1 MQQKI
6 DSLELENFEM
16 QGVYQRNQSLESI
29 NKEIRTK
36 IEQLDN
42 SLKESNLREKHL
54 IEQVDQLREEIIKL
68 RDQNKDD
75 RIKARED
82 AQKLLQDERKKSR
95 EASKSLLKSGN
106 TQVRL

>member
-82 AQKLLQDERKKSR
+82 AQKLLQEERKKSR
-95 EASKSLLKSGN
+95 EASKSLMKSGN